1 MALFF
6 WMTEFD
12 HSIQRPTL
20 LAAINV
26 FASNQK
32 AVAERPARPQLTRL
46 HYIGRCIF
54 LEEFGVS
61 RVVVQIS
68 KQRITVDL
76 RQSGVSLFVGTLQPS
91 EPFLGL
97 PAIRI
102 QLSYLIG
109 PLIAILRD
117 KTG

>member
-1 MALFF
+1 
-6 WMTEFD
+6 
-12 HSIQRPTL
+12 
-20 LAAINV
+20 
-26 FASNQK
+26 
-32 AVAERPARPQLTRL
+32 
-46 HYIGRCIF
+46 

-76 RQSGVSLFVGTLQPS
+76 RQSGVSLFVDTLQPS

>member
-1 MALFF
+1 MIPAAGVEIDSPEFGFRWHFSF

-54 LEEFGVS
+54 LRSSAYLGSSCRFLNSGSLLISSSLGS
-61 RVVVQIS
+61 R
-68 KQRITVDL
+68 
-76 RQSGVSLFVGTLQPS
+76 
-91 EPFLGL
+91 
-97 PAIRI
+97 
-102 QLSYLIG
+102 YL
-109 PLIAILRD
+109 
-117 KTG
+117 